1 MSVTNDAP
9 PATATPR
16 EVAEVLRISEQ
27 ALAQLRF
34 RGVGPAYIKAPGGRR
49 VLYLWDDV
57 YGWMADN
64 RRVQTGDAGNR
75 VKAPPPNPRRART
88 DKQSGTL
95 RD

>member
-16 EVAEVLRISEQ
+16 EVAAYLQISDQ

-34 RGVGPAYIKAPGGRR
+34 RGVGPAYIKAPDGGRR

-57 YGWMADN
+57 RAWLDDN
-64 RRVQTGDAGNR
+64 RRVQTGAAGDS
-75 VKAPPPNPRRART
+75 APTRRSVRT
-88 DKQSGTL
+88 KQSGKQ